1 MKPTRIIII
10 AKEPKA
16 GLAKTRMIPGLGAE
30 GAARLAERLLHHAF
44 NEARS
49 ADLGPVELCV
59 TPDPQ
64 APFWHPWRALPG
76 VELSAQTEGD
86 LGARMAAAAARGL
99 NQGTPVLL
107 IGTDCPGLDRHRLRA
122 LAAQLSRH
130 DACLCP
136 VRDGGYALLGL
147 RHFAAELFSQIPWST
162 DQVAALTRQRLT
174 LLGWRWH
181 ESEPLQDLD
190 HPEDLTLLRQESP
203 QLAEALS

>member
-1 MKPTRIIII
+1 M
-10 AKEPKA
+10 
-16 GLAKTRMIPGLGAE
+16 
-30 GAARLAERLLHHAF
+30 
-44 NEARS
+44 
-49 ADLGPVELCV
+49 